1 MVKKTILPIMMFF
14 MLLFGMA
21 YFPYLPMELFN
32 INYDAF
38 SEGIK
43 ILYMLCC
50 DIGFMIIIFTIYRKS
65 LIKDFKEYFKKF
77 RENFDISFKYY
88 FAGLIIMI
96 VSNLSITLFFSG
108 AQANNED
115 AVRSMINLAPLYM
128 IFSVSIYA
136 PFVEEL
142 IFRKSIKD
150 GFFSLF
156 ENNKFTKFLYIFI
169 SGLIFSSL
177 HVIGM
182 TNSYLDYLY
191 IIPYLGL
198 GASFAALYYRT
209 DNIFSSISM
218 HSLHNT
224 VAIILYLVAGV

>member
-1 MVKKTILPIMMFF
+1 MVCAYNPVTDKCTI
-14 MLLFGMA
+14 
-21 YFPYLPMELFN
+21 
-32 INYDAF
+32 
-38 SEGIK
+38 
-43 ILYMLCC
+43 
-50 DIGFMIIIFTIYRKS
+50 DIASY
-65 LIKDFKEYFKKF
+65 
-77 RENFDISFKYY
+77 
-88 FAGLIIMI
+88 
-96 VSNLSITLFFSG
+96 LSITLFFSG

-115 AVRSMINLAPLYM
+115 AVRNMIDLAPLYM
-128 IFSVSIYA
+128 LFSVSIYA

-150 GFFSLF
+150 SVLGFG
-156 ENNKFTKFLYIFI
+156 NNKILKYLYILI

-191 IIPYLGL
+191 IIPYFGL
-198 GASFAALYYRT
+198 GAAFATLYYKT

>member
-1 MVKKTILPIMMFF
+1 MFKKKILPIMMFF
-14 MLLFGMA
+14 ILFFGMA
-21 YFPYLPMELFN
+21 LFPYLPMKLFS
-32 INYDAF
+32 IDIDAF
-38 SEGIK
+38 SQSMK
-43 ILYMLCC
+43 ILYTLCC
-50 DIGFMIIIFTIYRKS
+50 DIGFMIIIFMIYKKE

-77 RENFDISFKYY
+77 RENFETSFKYY
-88 FAGLIIMI
+88 FTGLIIMI
-96 VSNLSITLFFSG
+96 VSNLSITFFFSG

-156 ENNKFTKFLYIFI
+156 ENNNFTKFLYIFI

-198 GASFAALYYRT
+198 GASFAALYYKT

-218 HSLHNT
+218 HSFHNT
-224 VAIILYLVAGV
+224 IAIILYLVAGV